1 MTALQASAVLPGGAR
16 ESLRAIGL
24 TAPLVA
30 FILVAFVFP
39 LGTMFLNSFYD
50 PTVADALPETAAMLG
65 EWDGIELPPP
75 GVYDAIAAELKAAYG
90 NRTIGK
96 IAIRVNRIQ
105 SGSKIV
111 FTKTARRIKEVA
123 PGEMKDAL
131 IRIDRRWGELKL
143 WQAIALASE
152 RFTARHYLNAIDLK
166 PDLVEGVTR
175 VEEGLRIYNTLY
187 LRTLAVSLLVT
198 TLCFVIG
205 YPVAYAMANSPT
217 LVGKAILIM
226 VLIPFWTSLLVRTVS
241 WIVLLQQQGVLNDIL
256 VGIGLVADD
265 ARLKL
270 VYNMTGTLVAMTHV
284 LLPFMVLPLYSV
296 MRSIP
301 AAQVRAAASLGANP
315 IKVFL
320 KVYWPQSIPGVSA
333 GALLV
338 FILSIGYYITPA
350 LVGGTKG
357 QLISNMIA
365 YHIQGS
371 LNWGLAA
378 AISIFMLA
386 GVFAL
391 YVIYDRLV
399 GIDKMR
405 LG

>member
-1 MTALQASAVLPGGAR
+1 MSQAPAVPVYGAGG
-16 ESLRAIGL
+16 SLRAVGL

-30 FILVAFVFP
+30 FILVSFIVP
-39 LGTMFLNSFYD
+39 LGNMFLDSFYD
-50 PTVADALPETAAMLG
+50 PTVADTLPQTTALLG
-65 EWDGIELPPP
+65 EWDGADLPPP
-75 GVYDAIAAELKAAYG
+75 DVYDAIATELKAAYA

-96 IAIRVNRIQ
+96 IATRVNRVR
-105 SGSKIV
+105 SGSKAV
-111 FTKTARRIKEVA
+111 FTKTARRIKNVA

-131 IRIDRRWGELKL
+131 VKIDRRWGEPGL

-152 RFTARHYLNAIDLK
+152 RFTIRHYLNAIDMKL
-166 PDLVEGVTR
+166 DLVEGITR
-175 VEEGLRIYNTLY
+175 VAQELRIYNKLY
-187 LRTLAVSLLVT
+187 LRTLMVSLLVT
-198 TLCFVIG
+198 VLCFVIG
-205 YPVAYAMANSPT
+205 YPIAYAMANSPT
-217 LVGKAILIM
+217 GIGKTILIL

-265 ARLKL
+265 ARLKM

-315 IKVFL
+315 AKVFL

-365 YHIQGS
+365 YHIQVS

-378 AISIFMLA
+378 AISIFMLVS
-386 GVFAL
+386 VFAL
-391 YVIYDRLV
+391 YVVYDRMV
-399 GIDKMR
+399 GIDKMK

>member
-1 MTALQASAVLPGGAR
+1 M
-16 ESLRAIGL
+16 
-24 TAPLVA
+24 
-30 FILVAFVFP
+30 
-39 LGTMFLNSFYD
+39 
-50 PTVADALPETAAMLG
+50 
-65 EWDGIELPPP
+65 
-75 GVYDAIAAELKAAYG
+75 
-90 NRTIGK
+90 
-96 IAIRVNRIQ
+96 
-105 SGSKIV
+105 
-111 FTKTARRIKEVA
+111 
-123 PGEMKDAL
+123 
-131 IRIDRRWGELKL
+131 
-143 WQAIALASE
+143 
-152 RFTARHYLNAIDLK
+152 RHYLNAIDLK
-166 PDLVEGVTR
+166 LDLVEGVTR
-175 VEEGLRIYNTLY
+175 VAEELRIYNTLY
-187 LRTLAVSLLVT
+187 LRTLMVSLLVT
-198 TLCFVIG
+198 VLCFLIG
-205 YPVAYAMANSPT
+205 YPIAYAMANSPT
-217 LVGKAILIM
+217 VIGKAILIM

-301 AAQVRAAASLGANP
+301 AEQVRAAASLGANP

-350 LVGGTKG
+350 LVGGMKG

-365 YHIQGS
+365 YHIQVS

-378 AISIFMLA
+378 AISIFMLI

-391 YVIYDRLV
+391 YVVYDRMI
-399 GIDKMR
+399 GTDKMK